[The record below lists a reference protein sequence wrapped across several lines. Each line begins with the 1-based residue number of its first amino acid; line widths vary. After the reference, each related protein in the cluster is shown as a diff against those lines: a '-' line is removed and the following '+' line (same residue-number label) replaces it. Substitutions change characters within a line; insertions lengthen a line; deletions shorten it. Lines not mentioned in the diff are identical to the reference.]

1 MRFKMKKL
9 LMSLCLVGLVTSC
22 SSRKLKKE
30 YTVVDS
36 SHTEVPE
43 WIVEY
48 EEYIEDM
55 DTKKNRFY
63 KFETDP
69 KNNRQIACKI
79 AKAEAASHVAGEIQ
93 TKIKDVLTT
102 SKEGDA
108 SELGGKLDEYV
119 SNTLTMDIESAL
131 SGLKIIKTYWEKRA
145 YAKDLGAIKDYRAF
159 SCSVLLKISKKSIK
173 NAIAKS
179 NQKILKMTPNNA
191 KENVQ
196 KRLMEVVQ

>member
-1 MRFKMKKL
+1 MKKL
-9 LMSLCLVGLVTSC
+9 LTLSILSLLVVSC

-30 YTVVDS
+30 YSVVDS

-43 WIVEY
+43 WITDY

-55 DTKKNRFY
+55 DTKKNSFY

-108 SELGGKLDEYV
+108 GELGGKLDEYV
-119 SNTLTMDIESAL
+119 SNTLTMDIESRL
-131 SGLKIIKTYWEKRA
+131 SGLKVIKTYWEKRA
-145 YAKDLGAIKDYRAF
+145 YKMDLGAAKDYKAF
-159 SCSVLLKISKKSIK
+159 SCSVLLKISKKNIK
-173 NAIAKS
+173 RAIAKS
-179 NQKILKMTPNNA
+179 EEKILKMLPNSA
-191 KENVQ
+191 KDNVQ
-196 KRLMEVVQ
+196 KRMMEVVQ